1 MADIKTKKV
10 IKDTIKKLDRTALY
24 TEKVK
29 DNLVNIKN
37 KANYTD
43 TENSS
48 PNEYGGNRLSQSINV
63 ATHKGV
69 NAFNKYGKKAT
80 KTTINNIKS
89 IKNIKNTKG
98 INNIAK
104 KNIGIK
110 NVKNITTK
118 TKGAVQKGK
127 KTIKTAKNTIKTTQ
141 NTAKILGKTAK
152 ATIKGAKKAFQI
164 AKLTAKA
171 TVKGIKLAVKGA
183 ILAIKGILLAT
194 KALIAF
200 LVAGRLGCYSYNN
213 SNMLNSNVMLF
224 YIWHILFK

>member
-1 MADIKTKKV
+1 MADIKTRKV

-43 TENSS
+43 TENNS
-48 PNEYGGNRLSQSINV
+48 PNEYGGNKLTQSTNV
-63 ATHKGV
+63 ITHKGV

-89 IKNIKNTKG
+89 IKNI
-98 INNIAK
+98 
-104 KNIGIK
+104 
-110 NVKNITTK
+110 TTK
-118 TKGAVQKGK
+118 TKDVVQKGK
-127 KTIKTAKNTIKTTQ
+127 KTIKTAKNTIKTTK

-152 ATIKGAKKAFQI
+152 ATVKGAKKAFQI

-171 TVKGIKLAVKGA
+171 TVKGIKLAIKGA

-200 LVAGRLGCYSYNN
+200 LVAGRLGCCSYNN
-213 SNMLNSNVMLF
+213 SNMFNSNVMLF
-224 YIWHILFK
+224 YIWNILFK